1 MKNKYVLLALFVVP
15 FFGKAQVANDSIA
28 ELDELIIHENRMQI
42 PFQQSTRNI
51 QVITKE
57 DIKKTA
63 GFIDK
68 RSTNVCKRS

>member
-1 MKNKYVLLALFVVP
+1 MKNKYVLLALLFVP
-15 FFGKAQVANDSIA
+15 FVGKAQVANDSIA

-57 DIKKTA
+57 DIKKLPVSS
-63 GFIDK
+63 I
-68 RSTNVCKRS
+68 NEV